1 MKTFT
6 ILTLTFLSVF
16 ASFGQTWADGVG
28 QLFQQN
34 CVKCHRQGGIAPFS
48 LETYSDVAPMVNMIQ
63 TSINSGAMPPWSPD
77 PDYKSYAHQRVMD
90 PADISTIDNWINN
103 GAPEGNPA
111 LAPSVAA
118 FPNGTQL
125 GTPDLSLTIPIFT
138 INSNSD
144 VYQNF
149 VLPSG
154 LPQAMFAKAVE
165 IIPGNGNVVHH
176 VLVFQDSTNN
186 PISPSSAGGTG
197 SNASKLL
204 YSYVPGSQPYFT
216 PSGTG
221 LRLPANTRIIL
232 QIHYAPGSLGQTDAT
247 TVNFKTV
254 AGPQRQ
260 IFVSPIL
267 NHQNMTNGPLSI
279 PADQTRTFNQQYTTP
294 INTTL
299 LYVFPHMHLIGRS
312 IKSWANL
319 PVSNDTVRF
328 VNIPEWEFHWQDNF
342 IFPNT
347 ILLPTGSTIRSEA
360 FYDNTANNPENPNSP
375 PQNVTAGEGTND
387 EMMLVFFAYMYAQ
400 VGDQNIIVDD
410 RIIPKGATTVCTG
423 ETVLLTSI
431 EGVGYSYQ
439 WFLDGNPIA
448 GGTNSTYLASATGS
462 YTVQISLGPNTSVS
476 APVVVTVNP
485 LPTTSLIQPGTT
497 LIPTGGTLQLNA
509 PVNAAFTYQWY
520 HNGTL
525 IPGATSDT
533 YDAFYPGEYYVTV
546 NDGCYG
552 FSDTI
557 TLTGVNALNE
567 VSVPQFTLYP
577 NPVKET
583 LTILNLEQVDANY
596 EIRSLL
602 GEVCASGKLVDTVS
616 KLDVSRLSHGSY
628 YVIVTDGFGTVY
640 RKLISVI

>member
-6 ILTLTFLSVF
+6 ILTLSFLSVF
-16 ASFGQTWADGVG
+16 TSFGQTWADGVG

-154 LPQAMFAKAVE
+154 LSQAMFAKAVE

-319 PVSNDTVRF
+319 PLTNDTVRF

-400 VGDQNIIVDD
+400 AGDQNIIVDD

-423 ETVLLTSI
+423 ETVLLTAI
-431 EGVGYSYQ
+431 EGIGYSYQ

-577 NPVKET
+577 NPVKES

-616 KLDVSRLSHGSY
+616 KLDVSRLTHGSY
-628 YVIVTDGFGTVY
+628 YVIVTDGSGTVY

>member
-1 MKTFT
+1 MKH
-6 ILTLTFLSVF
+6 LAVF
-16 ASFGQTWADGVG
+16 ALFTLFFVTSNAQTWADGVG

-48 LETYSDVAPMVNMIQ
+48 LETYSDVAPMVSMIQ
-63 TSINSGAMPPWSPD
+63 TSINSGEMPPWSPD
-77 PDYKSYAHQRVMD
+77 PDYKSFAHQRVMD
-90 PADISTIDNWINN
+90 PADIATIDTWINN

-111 LAPSVAA
+111 MAPSVAT
-118 FPNGTQL
+118 FSSGTQL
-125 GTPDLSLTIPIFT
+125 GTPDLSLTIPSYT
-138 INSNSD
+138 ITSNSD
-144 VYQNF
+144 VYRNF

-154 LPQAMFAKAVE
+154 LSQAMFAKAIE

-197 SNASKLL
+197 SAASKLL

-232 QIHYAPGSLGQTDAT
+232 QVHYAPGSLGQTDAT

-254 AGPQRQ
+254 AGPQRE
-260 IFVSPIL
+260 IFVSPVL
-267 NHQNMTNGPLSI
+267 NHQNMTNGPLFI
-279 PADQTRTFNQQYTTP
+279 PADETRTFNQQYTTP

-299 LYVFPHMHLIGRS
+299 LYVFPHMHLIGKS

-319 PVSNDTVRF
+319 PVTNDTVRF

-342 IFPNT
+342 IFPNA
-347 ILLPTGSTIRSEA
+347 IVLPSGSIIRSQA
-360 FYDNTANNPENPNSP
+360 FYDNTENNPENPSQP
-375 PQNVTAGEGTND
+375 PQDVSVGEGTYD
-387 EMMLVFFAYMYAQ
+387 EMMLIFFAYMYFQ
-400 VGDQNIIVDD
+400 TGDQNIIVDD
-410 RIIPKGATTVCTG
+410 RIIPMGATAVCEG
-423 ETVLLTSI
+423 ETVLLTAI
-431 EGVGYSYQ
+431 EGVGYTYQ
-439 WFLDGNPIA
+439 WYLDGNAILNATSSSYIA
-448 GGTNSTYLASATGS
+448 TAAGD
-462 YTVQISLGPNTSVS
+462 YTVQISLGANTSVS
-476 APVVVTVNP
+476 SPVTVTMNS
-485 LPTTSLIQPGTT
+485 LPTISLIQPGTT

-557 TLTGVNALNE
+557 TLTGVNALPELNE
-567 VSVPQFTLYP
+567 THFVVYP
-577 NPVKET
+577 NPT
-583 LTILNLEQVDANY
+583 SDNLTILNKSKDEGSF
-596 EIRSLL
+596 EIRSLM
-602 GEVCASGKLVDTVS
+602 GEICMSGKLDVTASKIEVS
-616 KLDVSRLSHGSY
+616 ELSRGSY
-628 YVIVTDGFGTVY
+628 YVIIRTTSGAEY
-640 RKLISVI
+640 RKLVSLY